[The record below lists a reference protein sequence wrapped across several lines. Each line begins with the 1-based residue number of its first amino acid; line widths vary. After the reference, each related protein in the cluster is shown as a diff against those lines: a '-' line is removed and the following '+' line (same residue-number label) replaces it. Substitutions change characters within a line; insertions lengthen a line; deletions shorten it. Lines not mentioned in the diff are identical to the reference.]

1 MLKKSWLL
9 LPLIA
14 TAGCLALPP
23 EGVDDAQL
31 RAFDEAVASI
41 GCNLDYEADYLP
53 VELQT
58 GLTREQVQQVANYR
72 IAAGA
77 GESTEVGGVRLTT
90 GSCTPTAEAPVVEA
104 EPAPAPTSAG

>member
-1 MLKKSWLL
+1 MLKKSWVL

-23 EGVDDAQL
+23 QGIEDAQL

-77 GESTEVGGVRLTT
+77 GESTEVGGFRLTT

>member
-23 EGVDDAQL
+23 QGIEDAQL

-41 GCNLDYEADYLP
+41 GCNLDYEADYLA

-58 GLTREQVQQVANYR
+58 GLAREQVQQVANYR

-77 GESTEVGGVRLTT
+77 GESSAAGGFRLTT
-90 GSCTPTAEAPVVEA
+90 GSCAPEAAAPVAEA
-104 EPAPAPTSAG
+104 APAPVGAG

>member
-14 TAGCLALPP
+14 TAGCALPP
-23 EGVDDAQL
+23 KGIDDAQL

-41 GCNLDYEADYLP
+41 GCTLDYESDYLP

-58 GLTREQVQQVANYR
+58 GLTREQLQQVANYR
-72 IAAGA
+72 IAAGSGVASEA
-77 GESTEVGGVRLTT
+77 GGFRLTT
-90 GSCTPTAEAPVVEA
+90 GTCTPTAEAPAPEA
-104 EPAPAPTSAG
+104 AA